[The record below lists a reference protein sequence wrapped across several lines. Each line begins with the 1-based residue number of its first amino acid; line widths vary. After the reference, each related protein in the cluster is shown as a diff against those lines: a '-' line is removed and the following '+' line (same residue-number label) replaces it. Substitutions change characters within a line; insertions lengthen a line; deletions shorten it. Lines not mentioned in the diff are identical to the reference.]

1 LPRIDWNRVLIVQLV
16 CLAGILLLVLGWT
29 AIHAIFHT
37 LLLFALAGIVAFML
51 APLVIRGEERGLPRP
66 LAVACVYIALAT
78 ILGINAAFFSRPF
91 VTQATLLV
99 ERMPLYV
106 TIVQDQL
113 VFVDQWLEGYGL
125 GGSIVSLQGEL
136 TRYVTAG
143 GSLLLGDLIR
153 FFTQVASSALDTM
166 LVLVVS
172 FYLLLD
178 GPRLRDSILTLF
190 PNEHR
195 GKAEF
200 VEEALARVLGGYLR
214 GQLIMAITLAI
225 LVGVI
230 MQAIGMPYAVVLGV
244 LAGLFE
250 LVPMFGPI
258 LSALPALAVALF
270 LPFPMV
276 LWVLGIFFAIQQF
289 ESNVLAPRITG
300 HAVGLHPLGAI
311 FALLAGLELGGPLGA
326 VFAVPV
332 AGFLWALVSTLYRH
346 SRGMPEP
353 EPVRRGWNLGRFPWS
368 RAPLTD
374 VAVEASPGRSPDQS

>member
-16 CLAGILLLVLGWT
+16 ILAGILLLYLGWN
-29 AIHAIFHT
+29 AVHAIFHT
-37 LLLFALAGIVAFML
+37 LLLFALAGIAAFML
-51 APLVIRGEERGLPRP
+51 APLVSRGEERGLPRP
-66 LAVACVYIALAT
+66 LAVICVYLVLAVILVVSGAL
-78 ILGINAAFFSRPF
+78 FSRPF
-91 VTQATLLV
+91 VVQATLLV
-99 ERMPLYV
+99 ENMPRYV
-106 TIVQDQL
+106 TILQEQL
-113 VFVDQWLEGYGL
+113 AELDRWLEGYGMGGTIVALQAEL
-125 GGSIVSLQGEL
+125 G
-136 TRYVTAG
+136 RYVTSG
-143 GSLLLGDLIR
+143 GSLLLGDLIH
-153 FFTQVASSALDTM
+153 FFTQVASSAFDTI

-178 GPRLRDSILTLF
+178 GPRLRQRSLAVV

-195 GKAEF
+195 AKVEF
-200 VEEALARVLGGYLR
+200 VEDALARVLGGYLR
-214 GQLIMAITLAI
+214 GQLIMALTLAVV
-225 LVGVI
+225 VGVT

-270 LPFPMV
+270 QPFPMV
-276 LWVLGIFFAIQQF
+276 LWVLGIFVLIQQI

-311 FALLAGLELGGPLGA
+311 FALLAGLELEGPLGA

-332 AGFLWALVSTLYRH
+332 AGFLWALASTLYRH

-353 EPVRRGWNLGRFPWS
+353 EPVRRGWRLRRPRWS
-368 RAPLTD
+368 HAPTTEA
-374 VAVEASPGRSPDQS
+374 VAESPPPSPTE